1 MLRIQLVVFSKQ
13 EGFVGLPRGN
23 AIYLQVQERAP
34 FLLNACELIFPV
46 ITCIVAQGTEVAQS
60 AFARR
65 DYGMLKHN

>member
-1 MLRIQLVVFSKQ
+1 M
-13 EGFVGLPRGN
+13 
-23 AIYLQVQERAP
+23 QVEERAP

-65 DYGMLKHN
+65 DYGMLKHNWKDYAMRL